1 MVPGILE
8 FMSIRPDGINFLS
21 TLPNYICLTNDSNV
35 PTGTIS
41 ISGTLANG
49 ATTDY
54 SVTISTSLNNTRF
67 DIYGV
72 NQNTGIKQL
81 YSNTTFPVNYQNTG
95 GESATLL
102 TTYSPTSMT
111 VTIELFNGTGGLL
124 NLTNQNIVI
133 TIVEYQIPY

>member
-1 MVPGILE
+1 MVSGILE

-21 TLPNYICLTNDSNV
+21 ALPNYICLTNDSNV

-41 ISGTLANG
+41 ISSTLANG
-49 ATTDY
+49 ATADY
-54 SVTISTSLNNTRF
+54 SVTIPTSLNNTRF
-67 DIYGV
+67 DIYGT

-81 YSNTTFPVNYQNTG
+81 YSNTTFPVNYQNAG
-95 GESATLL
+95 GEAATLL
-102 TTYSPTSMT
+102 TTYGSTSMT

-124 NLTNQNIVI
+124 NLTSQNIVI